1 MIRLAFYLGGVA
13 AGLAAWKLW
22 RTQQSAECELPAQD
36 LADMLW
42 YACADYETGS

>member
-13 AGLAAWKLW
+13 AGLAAWRLW
-22 RTQQSAECELPAQD
+22 QAQKMPGRELPAQD